1 MMKRYLDLVPISAR
15 VRKRQSRMTRI
26 CIILAVSLVTVIFGM
41 ADMEVQSQKLG
52 ALQTD
57 GGWHAMFSSIDEEQ
71 AALISARPQVK
82 NSSWYGVTNYRLD
95 IEYSIDGIQ
104 TAICGFD
111 EEFMEMFPAARLI
124 EGSFPTGTDEVAL
137 MASAKERLNLQIGD
151 SIQLSTP
158 DCKDI
163 TFTIAGFTEDTSL
176 LTKADALGIIMNIA
190 TYSKYILKDSQSENL
205 AYYVEFSPYCRIRPI
220 LTDIREQLNL
230 SEKQVQENI
239 KLLGLMG
246 QSDDSYIFSLYR
258 SAAILM
264 VLVVIAGVLM
274 IAGSLNS
281 NVVQRTQFFG
291 MLRCLGASKKQIIR
305 VVRLEALNWCKT
317 AIPIGIIVGTFVI
330 WVLCELLKVLSPG
343 YFESLPALGIS
354 LPGIFAGVC
363 VGIVTVLL
371 SALSPAKR
379 AARVSPLTAVSGNV
393 DSEQLAK
400 KEAKT
405 RFLRVETALGIHH
418 AISSK
423 KNFILMVGSFAFS
436 IILFLSFTPA
446 VDFLNHAIRPLRPY
460 TPDISIVSADN
471 TCSVSAQLLKQLEEN
486 PAVKR
491 VYGRK
496 FAYKVPATVNGQ
508 QVVVNLIS
516 YEKYQFAW
524 AKEELL
530 EGDIED
536 GKSGS
541 GVLTVYDAAS
551 PLQLGSA
558 LTLNLGTGEQ
568 QLTVAGVLSNSPF
581 SPVEGEEIVICSEEM
596 FRQFTGETG
605 YTILDIQLNRDTANA
620 EVADIRELAGENVTF
635 SDRRMQNAEARGAYY
650 SFAVFIYGFLA
661 VIALIAVFNIIN
673 SIGMSVS
680 ARLKQYGAMRAIGM
694 SNRQAIRMIK
704 AETFTYILFGVIV
717 GGVIGLTINKLL
729 FEKMVTMKWG
739 TPWYV
744 PLVSISIIV
753 LVTALSSIA
762 AVYYPAKRIR
772 KLSIVDT
779 IVEY

>member
-1 MMKRYLDLVPISAR
+1 MKRYLDLVPISAR

-491 VYGRK
+491 LYGRK